1 MLTLN
6 KDNLVKV
13 LAEQIDV
20 EKFWGHETAY
30 SIAQKVARSAKGI
43 KSVKVLI
50 KLAYVKCDSYDCGF
64 YSHVFYFKDGSYL
77 GVSVFDSAVVTGRP
91 V

>member
-1 MLTLN
+1 MQTLN
-6 KDNLVKV
+6 TDKLVKV

-20 EKFWGHETAY
+20 EKFWGLDSCDST
-30 SIAQKVARSAKGI
+30 AQKVAKAARGI
-43 KSVKVLI
+43 KKVKVLV
-50 KLAYVKCDSYDCGF
+50 KLAYAKCDSYDCGF

-77 GVSVFDSAVVTGRP
+77 GISVMDSRVTTGWT